1 MFVIFFYKFT
11 QEEEIKAP
19 TGNGNGTG
27 IGGGA
32 PSISIPHIVWDS
44 AATSL
49 SDAPWLRGRAA
60 KFAEVSV
67 IVCKNQI
74 VFNKFN
80 LINGINFLILK
91 LIIT

>member
-1 MFVIFFYKFT
+1 MFYKFT
-11 QEEEIKAP
+11 QDEEIKAP
-19 TGNGNGTG
+19 IGNGNGTGTG

-67 IVCKNQI
+67 IVCTI
-74 VFNKFN
+74 AFNKIN
-80 LINGINFLILK
+80 LINGIIFLIFK
-91 LIIT
+91 LTFT